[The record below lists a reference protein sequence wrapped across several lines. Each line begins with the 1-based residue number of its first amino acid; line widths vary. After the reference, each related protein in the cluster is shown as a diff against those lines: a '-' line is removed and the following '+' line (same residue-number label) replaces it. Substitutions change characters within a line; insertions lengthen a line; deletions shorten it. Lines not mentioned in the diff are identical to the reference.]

1 MATTLKPREARADT
15 FTERG
20 ARLTA
25 TRLRAVIPLRSI
37 EEEKRNG
44 ASASDL
50 SRWCGSG
57 IDASL
62 SFLS

>member
-1 MATTLKPREARADT
+1 
-15 FTERG
+15 
-20 ARLTA
+20 
-25 TRLRAVIPLRSI
+25 VIPLRSI